1 VQDLTSYK
9 WKEKKNTYNRNILW
23 LSWAVEAQIIIT
35 TLNGLRLTRHV
46 TLRVNCWFCPYQA
59 CACFAL
65 ESQRIQQWHQRL
77 SKWRIICETDNNF
90 KSVLLP
96 LPRPDLWPLFPYR
109 SSYFDIL
116 KLISQVWR
124 SSGPASYK

>member
-9 WKEKKNTYNRNILW
+9 WKKKCLQQGYPLAVLTRRGSNNHYNTERFD
-23 LSWAVEAQIIIT
+23 
-35 TLNGLRLTRHV
+35 RLTRHV

-90 KSVLLP
+90 KSVLLT

-116 KLISQVWR
+116 KLISRVWYA
-124 SSGPASYK
+124 SGPVSYK